1 MIWNNNQDKLT
12 FKPAIKCYPN
22 TKHGVLSLVSS
33 VFDPLGDLATSLLE
47 PKLIVQKLW
56 KLKIS
61 WGEQIPKE
69 LEARW
74 IIWKNDMINISHI
87 SLDRRYGFEN
97 NVDVR
102 VELNIFCDAPAQA
115 YGAVAYFVFSN
126 KDNKQNI
133 CSFVLSSLKQ
143 QCSITILKLEL

>member
-47 PKLIVQKLW
+47 PKLIVQELW

>member
-12 FKPAIKCYPN
+12 FKPVIKCYPN
-22 TKHGVLSLVSS
+22 TKHGILSLASS
-33 VFDPLGDLATSLLE
+33 IFDPLGDLATSLLE
-47 PKLIVQKLW
+47 PKLILQELW

-102 VELNIFCDAPAQA
+102 VELNIFCDAQLRLMEQLRIS
-115 YGAVAYFVFSN
+115 YFQTKIIN
-126 KDNKQNI
+126 KI
-133 CSFVLSSLKQ
+133 FAALFYPL
-143 QCSITILKLEL
+143 